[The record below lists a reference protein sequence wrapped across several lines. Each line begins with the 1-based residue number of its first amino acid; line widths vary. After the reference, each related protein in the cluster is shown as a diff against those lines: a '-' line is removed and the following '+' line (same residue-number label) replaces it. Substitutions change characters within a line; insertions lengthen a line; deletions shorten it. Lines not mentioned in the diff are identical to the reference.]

1 MIRHIVMF
9 RFLEEA
15 MGRSRR
21 DNAVLAKKKLEN
33 LAGVVPSVLK
43 MEVHLNDEDA
53 QPSNYDLVL
62 ITEHEDLE
70 GLRLYA
76 SHPEH
81 ENVSEFIGRVKES
94 RACVDFKI

>member
-15 MGRSRR
+15 EGKSRR
-21 DNAVLAKKKLEN
+21 ENAKAAKEMLEKLSG
-33 LAGVVPSVLK
+33 LVPSLLK
-43 MEVHLNDEDA
+43 AEVHINDEGA
-53 QPSNYDLVL
+53 EPSNYDLVL

-70 GLRLYA
+70 GLRMYTV
-76 SHPEH
+76 HPEH
-81 ENVSEFIGRVKES
+81 LKVSEFIGKVKES

>member
-15 MGRSRR
+15 EGKSRR
-21 DNAVLAKKKLEN
+21 ENTAAAKEMLEKLVG
-33 LAGVVPSVLK
+33 LVPALLK
-43 MEVHLNDEDA
+43 AEVHINDEGA
-53 QPSNYDLVL
+53 EPSNYDLVL

-70 GLRLYA
+70 GLRMYA
-76 SHPEH
+76 AHPEH
-81 ENVSEFIGRVKES
+81 LKVSEFIGKVKES